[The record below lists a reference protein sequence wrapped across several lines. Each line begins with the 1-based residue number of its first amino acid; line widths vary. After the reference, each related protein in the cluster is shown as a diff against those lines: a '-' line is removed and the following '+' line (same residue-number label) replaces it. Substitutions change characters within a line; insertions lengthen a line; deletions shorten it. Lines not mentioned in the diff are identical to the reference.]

1 MLDMQPPEEEV
12 GLNRDRDL
20 MSGMNQGNCLHEW
33 LYCMDI
39 ELSIDMMATRY
50 SAKTVGLGRLKNHR
64 CHLGRSLEL

>member
-1 MLDMQPPEEEV
+1 
-12 GLNRDRDL
+12 